1 MRHSAKAQKKKNNPV
16 IWMMPVDK
24 MDESL
29 FSVYVVEAGSW
40 YVLMRKMNK
49 ILRTQPLLRPL
60 MVAVLTGEV
69 AGGSPSQVSRRTE
82 AMRGPRCPIIL
93 NTGFTRTSL
102 AVLGLG
108 LHASTVGSVASISGW
123 GLGPHMACSAARKLK
138 NFKK

>member
-1 MRHSAKAQKKKNNPV
+1 MSESEEELKSLLMKAKK
-16 IWMMPVDK
+16 
-24 MDESL
+24 ESEK
-29 FSVYVVEAGSW
+29 V
-40 YVLMRKMNK
+40 
-49 ILRTQPLLRPL
+49 
-60 MVAVLTGEV
+60 
-69 AGGSPSQVSRRTE
+69 
-82 AMRGPRCPIIL
+82 